1 VADAR
6 AGAATA
12 MAASTVDG
20 RDAMTVLIVVIFI
33 VAAFY
38 LLILWYHISE
48 AAKANLEIVSRL
60 AIISVKIS
68 DFHDDFRS
76 FCRYSLQTDKVP
88 TVEEFNA
95 AVVREEDDI
104 DG

>member
-1 VADAR
+1 
-6 AGAATA
+6 
-12 MAASTVDG
+12 
-20 RDAMTVLIVVIFI
+20 MTVLVVVICI
-33 VAAFY
+33 AATFY
-38 LLILWYHISE
+38 LFMFWYHISE
-48 AAKANLEIVSRL
+48 AAKANLEIVNRL

-76 FCRYSLQTDKVP
+76 FCRYSLRMDEVP